1 MLESFCWGMALLVWG
16 QLDALKK
23 CEGQGSYGQ
32 QFHFVVPII
41 INFNCKCEL
50 PKTRGYL
57 PPT

>member
-1 MLESFCWGMALLVWG
+1 MALLVWG